1 MCVAVAVRGGCVPF
15 SNLVSLLWQRS
26 ALQPPSLLSS
36 KQRLLRDST
45 DCKQPMLRCAWVR
58 CAGGRPQVCYDARRL
73 ATLAATSAK
82 PVNSMLWNDVTLA
95 APSIKASTSQC
106 RRRQKRIQFV
116 VLREG
121 NLRQEAV
128 DALLAVSRCARGE
141 VVANF
146 LLF

>member
-36 KQRLLRDST
+36 KQRLLRAT
-45 DCKQPMLRCAWVR
+45 DCKQPMLPWTWVR
-58 CAGGRPQVCYDARRL
+58 CAGGRPQVRYDARRL
-73 ATLAATSAK
+73 ATLAATRAK
-82 PVNSMLWNDVTLA
+82 PVNSMLLNDVTLA

-106 RRRQKRIQFV
+106 RRRHKRVQVV

-141 VVANF
+141 VTRSWPTF
-146 LLF
+146 

>member
-36 KQRLLRDST
+36 KQRLLRNYT
-45 DCKQPMLRCAWVR
+45 DCKQPMLPWTWVR